1 MCSQRNK
8 NTSTVLM
15 LRDARAR
22 SNVPNS
28 SGRAGTSKKT
38 SETDSTHDFASRK
51 LFGDFLVI
59 RIFVT
64 ALPRGGVI
72 PAHVGV
78 TLRWVNVSNKGT
90 RSIIDVK

>member
-1 MCSQRNK
+1 M
-8 NTSTVLM
+8 
-15 LRDARAR
+15 
-22 SNVPNS
+22 
-28 SGRAGTSKKT
+28 
-38 SETDSTHDFASRK
+38 HDFASRK

-72 PAHVGV
+72 PAHVAV
-78 TLRWVNVSNKGT
+78 TLRWVNVIKKGT